1 MYFRTLVL
9 TALALFASLPAAA
22 LQPGDAGTY
31 LVVNVHGQITPKAMR
46 LVEGVN
52 QWTLEERKPDGSWS
66 SVTCEKACRLQTSSE
81 ADIQRFFPATALAQ
95 ITPDCVHNLA
105 FAFCGYALKTNP
117 AFRGYAFV
125 ALITHPPISLQLAR
139 VRPDPPPGL

>member
-1 MYFRTLVL
+1 MHFRILVL
-9 TALALFASLPAAA
+9 TALTVVMSLPAAA

-31 LVVNVHGQITPKAMR
+31 LVVNVHGQITAKAMR
-46 LVEGVN
+46 LVAGAN
-52 QWTLEERKPDGSWS
+52 QWTVEERKPDGSWS
-66 SVTCEKACRLQTSSE
+66 SATCEKECRLQTSTE

-105 FAFCGYALKTNP
+105 FAFCGYSLKTNA

-125 ALITHPPISLQLAR
+125 ALITNPPISLQLAR
-139 VRPDPPPGL
+139 VRPDPPPGS